1 MPVVNRITKELIA
14 CGVISASRYYL
25 YFDGN
30 SSITLPP
37 VSMTGARTITMM
49 FRVPNA
55 LNDYIR
61 LYGYGSST
69 TYSRIYISQ
78 TGVLSFSPDNTIPP
92 ISTSGGKVLPDVT
105 YKLEINIL
113 AAGWYLK
120 LNGTTLLSSTA
131 NLTETT
137 TTVDRIGE
145 SYSTKSKPVYIWDV
159 NFNNQRLYK
168 LDENAYPSLIFK
180 DSIDGQDGNGYNF
193 QESSFVRSIN
203 A

>member
-1 MPVVNRITKELIA
+1 MPVVNRMTKELIA

-61 LYGYGSST
+61 LYGYGTST
-69 TYSRIYISQ
+69 PYSRIYISAA
-78 TGVLSFSPDNTIPP
+78 GVLSFSPDNTTP
-92 ISTSGGKVLPDVT
+92 IASTTAGKVLPNVT
-105 YKLEINIL
+105 YALEVNIS

-120 LNGTTLLSSTA
+120 INGVVLFSSTTD
-131 NLTETT
+131 LTATT
-137 TTVDRIGE
+137 TTVDHIGE
-145 SYSTKSKPVYIWDV
+145 SYNTKSRSVYMWDV
-159 NFNNQRLYK
+159 NFNNQRIYK
-168 LDENAYPSLIFK
+168 LDKNVYPSLVFK
-180 DSIDGQDGNGYNF
+180 DSISGQDGQGYNF

>member
-30 SSITLPP
+30 SSITFPP

-55 LNDYIR
+55 LGDYVR
-61 LYGYGSST
+61 LYGVNLNSP
-69 TYSRIYISQ
+69 YSRIYITS
-78 TGVLSFSPDNTIPP
+78 TGVLNFSPNNTWSP
-92 ISTSGGKVLPDVT
+92 ISTEPVVLPNVT
-105 YKLEINIL
+105 YALEINIT

-120 LNGTTLLSSTA
+120 LNGVTLLSSTTDITA
-131 NLTETT
+131 TT

-145 SYSTKSKPVYIWDV
+145 SYNVKSRPVYIWDV